1 MMLDQ
6 ARGLPAFIT
15 SSHVAQLL
23 DLPSAASFL
32 ARRAELED
40 QGFPL
45 PVSWMSRPLK
55 WRSDLVQGW
64 IARQGYPRAVGQRPQ
79 LVTQDYLMARAAT
92 A

>member
-32 ARRAELED
+32 ARRDELED
-40 QGFPL
+40 LGFPL
-45 PVSWMSRPLK
+45 PVAWSARPLK
-55 WRSDLVQGW
+55 WRLELVQGW
-64 IARQGYPRAVGQRPQ
+64 IDRQGRPRAVGQRPQ
-79 LVTQDYLMARAAT
+79 LVNPDYLMARAAT